1 MIFVWTL
8 DSVLFVL
15 SIIVMLLVLVI
26 VKFDMWVQA
35 RKKKARDEVAQTIP

>member
-35 RKKKARDEVAQTIP
+35 RKKESTR